1 MNYCNCPNCRTEN
14 CPNARWGTEFVTTTE
29 VYRQQAERIAELEG
43 NLASCE
49 QIVSA
54 QKSIVVAAEFSATVS
69 RAKLARYEQT
79 ERELPEEPS
88 CLRRGTLYQV
98 TTDILDYIDNL
109 LDYAVAM
116 KEEFAEY
123 KETTNMQM
131 AAISTAAISNSRNS
145 APALQRNHPYWS
157 APYNDVVTAVA
168 REIRER
174 ERAEEAEAALAACQ
188 SASERYISLTD
199 PQIKELSAKLAAETK
214 ARNALEGDRA
224 ELQAKIGHYEQTARE
239 LPLKPFTG
247 GMTDSYGWQ
256 TLVEH
261 INKLRDYAVAMKAE
275 NDRLEKLVYVP
286 GVFSCAKCRVV
297 LVSTTMHAHTGLM
310 KANTEPQKCP
320 NGCGPLWR
328 RTERDAGNE
337 LCDRLEKAE
346 AALAALQKDYDLTT
360 EVDKRVHAQMQ
371 IDLEAALVATKI
383 ENKDL
388 LAQIDGLTRALDIEI
403 AEREKA
409 EAALALMTKAEHELS
424 SAYLRLRKFLNAFD
438 TPPAPTSDYVWA
450 HTESKLLQLKAQL
463 ATASFERRAIV
474 PIAAGQE
481 MTGEGPKKGDTVA
494 PVPAA
499 PDYSSVPMGPVGA
512 TYPAAPEPTDH
523 LDAPD
528 SQERAAQ
535 TPCTDPACPDE
546 KQYGSVHPAP
556 GPVCDHD
563 SKPCPPPKAGRG
575 PGASQCEQHGVCQ
588 RVGFGNSPT
597 LQFELM
603 VPEDTYSN
611 ICINCG
617 KSFLSTGKRHVT
629 CPDCLKG
636 ESKLLLRAEVCESV
650 RNEIRGAKLWPLS
663 MWANIDELCDQ
674 ALAAIDLGDE
684 LRDMRTIKDA
694 AVRRLSV
701 LGTRID
707 ELENQA
713 KYERQWKEQYYRQSE
728 KLSNDNAD
736 LRHDI
741 ARHVQICAE
750 QATEIE
756 ELKQRAGISILSPIG
771 RT

>member
-1 MNYCNCPNCRTEN
+1 MTQTKIVPKERCPACEH
-14 CPNARWGTEFVTTTE
+14 
-29 VYRQQAERIAELEG
+29 Y
-43 NLASCE
+43 E
-49 QIVSA
+49 QI
-54 QKSIVVAAEFSATVS
+54 
-69 RAKLARYEQT
+69 AKNTEAR
-79 ERELPEEPS
+79 R
-88 CLRRGTLYQV
+88 
-98 TTDILDYIDNL
+98 
-109 LDYAVAM
+109 AVAF
-116 KEEFAEY
+116 ELFHIYY
-123 KETTNMQM
+123 KQTRAQDKGIKRLHRKINRLEKKL
-131 AAISTAAISNSRNS
+131 TASP
-145 APALQRNHPYWS
+145 APQERRVGQRRTL
-157 APYNDVVTAVA
+157 NDLY
-168 REIRER
+168 IG
-174 ERAEEAEAALAACQ
+174 
-188 SASERYISLTD
+188 ASERNLIDRRAALNAAGQDSLNNN
-199 PQIKELSAKLAAETK
+199 PK
-214 ARNALEGDRA
+214 
-224 ELQAKIGHYEQTARE
+224 
-239 LPLKPFTG
+239 
-247 GMTDSYGWQ
+247 
-256 TLVEH
+256 TLVE
-261 INKLRDYAVAMKAE
+261 
-275 NDRLEKLVYVP
+275 
-286 GVFSCAKCRVV
+286 
-297 LVSTTMHAHTGLM
+297 
-310 KANTEPQKCP
+310 
-320 NGCGPLWR
+320 
-328 RTERDAGNE
+328 
-337 LCDRLEKAE
+337 
-346 AALAALQKDYDLTT
+346 
-360 EVDKRVHAQMQ
+360 
-371 IDLEAALVATKI
+371 
-383 ENKDL
+383 
-388 LAQIDGLTRALDIEI
+388 
-403 AEREKA
+403 
-409 EAALALMTKAEHELS
+409 
-424 SAYLRLRKFLNAFD
+424 
-438 TPPAPTSDYVWA
+438 
-450 HTESKLLQLKAQL
+450 
-463 ATASFERRAIV
+463 
-474 PIAAGQE
+474 
-481 MTGEGPKKGDTVA
+481 
-494 PVPAA
+494 PVPAV
-499 PDYSSVPMGPVGA
+499 PNYSSVPMGPVGA

-617 KSFLSTGKRHVT
+617 KSFLSIGKGKRHVT

>member
-116 KEEFAEY
+116 K
-123 KETTNMQM
+123 
-131 AAISTAAISNSRNS
+131 
-145 APALQRNHPYWS
+145 
-157 APYNDVVTAVA
+157 
-168 REIRER
+168 
-174 ERAEEAEAALAACQ
+174 
-188 SASERYISLTD
+188 
-199 PQIKELSAKLAAETK
+199 
-214 ARNALEGDRA
+214 
-224 ELQAKIGHYEQTARE
+224 
-239 LPLKPFTG
+239 
-247 GMTDSYGWQ
+247 
-256 TLVEH
+256 
-261 INKLRDYAVAMKAE
+261 AE

-371 IDLEAALVATKI
+371 IDLEGALVATKI

-546 KQYGSVHPAP
+546 KQYGSIHPAP

-617 KSFLSTGKRHVT
+617 KSFLSIGKGKRHVT

-674 ALAAIDLGDE
+674 ALVAIE
-684 LRDMRTIKDA
+684 LKRDKDAGIATIKA
-694 AVRRLSV
+694 QRLE
-701 LGTRID
+701 RI
-707 ELENQA
+707 ELE
-713 KYERQWKEQYYRQSE
+713 R
-728 KLSNDNAD
+728 
-736 LRHDI
+736 
-741 ARHVQICAE
+741 ICAE

-756 ELKQRAGISILSPIG
+756 DLKQRAGISILSP
-771 RT
+771 